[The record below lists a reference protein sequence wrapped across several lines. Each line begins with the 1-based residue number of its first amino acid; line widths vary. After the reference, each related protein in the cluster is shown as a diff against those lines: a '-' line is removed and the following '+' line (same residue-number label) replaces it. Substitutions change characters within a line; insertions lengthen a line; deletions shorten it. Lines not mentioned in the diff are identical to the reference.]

1 MRQGTRRFGYE
12 LVPFSAGIGHVR
24 TRALGRCGLAI
35 DVGANVGQ
43 YGQRLRAEGYAG
55 PILSF
60 EPSSDAFA
68 ILNSVSARQGPWE
81 ARRKALGAINGT
93 AWLNVSENSV
103 SSSLLHVQDEHV
115 RAAPSARVTSREE
128 VDVATLDSEIGSD
141 KRRPF
146 WLKLDVQGH
155 EKLRSPRYLA
165 GHFGHPDRS
174 VLHRPLR
181 RSGILAGAVRPS
193 FFLGFR
199 ARYVEPGFEDP
210 TTGYMQQAD
219 IVFLRD

>member
-1 MRQGTRRFGYE
+1 M
-12 LVPFSAGIGHVR
+12 
-24 TRALGRCGLAI
+24 
-35 DVGANVGQ
+35 
-43 YGQRLRAEGYAG
+43 
-55 PILSF
+55 
-60 EPSSDAFA
+60 
-68 ILNSVSARQGPWE
+68 
-81 ARRKALGAINGT
+81 
-93 AWLNVSENSV
+93 SENSV

-155 EKLRSPRYLA
+155 EM
-165 GHFGHPDRS
+165 S
-174 VLHRPLR
+174 VLRGAEVTLPATL
-181 RSGILAGAVRPS
+181 GIQTEVS
-193 FFLGFR
+193 FIDLYEGQASWLELCGHLSSLGFR